1 MRFMELLNI
10 KDVEIERLFNR
21 SQLAMNEQAETVRSI
36 IADIRARG
44 DEALFEYTSRFDKTS
59 LDTSSIKVSKAE
71 IEQAYENT
79 DAELIRVMKES
90 AANIR
95 DYYSRQKRESF
106 TYNQK
111 AGRELGVLYIP
122 IQSLGV
128 YVPGGAAAYPSS
140 VLMSAVPAAVAGV
153 ERIIVATPCRSHP

>member
-59 LDTSSIKVSKAE
+59 LDTSSIKVSK
-71 IEQAYENT
+71 
-79 DAELIRVMKES
+79 S
-90 AANIR
+90 
-95 DYYSRQKRESF
+95 
-106 TYNQK
+106 
-111 AGRELGVLYIP
+111 
-122 IQSLGV
+122 
-128 YVPGGAAAYPSS
+128 
-140 VLMSAVPAAVAGV
+140 
-153 ERIIVATPCRSHP
+153 